1 MKVKVIK
8 PYKDLQLNRTVL
20 LNEVLSVT
28 EERGNH
34 LIGKGLVEPTQVK
47 KTETTKKK
55 TSKKNEK

>member
-34 LIGKGLVEPTQVK
+34 LISKGLVEPTQVK
-47 KTETTKKK
+47 KTETAKKK